1 MLLTQ
6 IKNQNQYL
14 ISILTIGV
22 LSAVCYFLREF
33 IDYRI
38 VALLLFLTVSILAIL
53 FDVFPVIIV
62 AVLSALILNIF
73 FIEPTFHYKID
84 NAENTLL
91 FIIYLLIA
99 LLNAVFTNR
108 IRKQEKN
115 LREKEEKEST
125 IKLYNTLLN
134 SLSHELRIPITTII
148 ASVDTL
154 KENNVNLPEKYKEE
168 LLSEIQEASFR
179 LNGQVENLLN
189 MSRLESGNFQLKKDW
204 TDINELIYI
213 VLNKISNADPHNIQ
227 FHPDETLPYFKID
240 MGLMEQVIHILI
252 QNAVN
257 YTHEGSIIQINSK
270 EENENLIL
278 EIRDNGNGFPEDK
291 LELVFEKFYRLPNS
305 KTGGTGLGLSIA
317 KGFVEA
323 HNGTIELKN
332 NPQGGACFTIKI
344 PCETSYLKN
353 LKNE

>member
-1 MLLTQ
+1 MLL
-6 IKNQNQYL
+6 IKLKKHNQYVL
-14 ISILTIGV
+14 SILTVGV
-22 LSAVCYFLREF
+22 LSVVCYFLRDI

-38 VALLLFLTVSILAIL
+38 VALLLFLAVSILAIL
-53 FDVFPVIIV
+53 FDVFPVIIA

-108 IRKQEKN
+108 IRKQEKD
-115 LREKEEKEST
+115 LREKEEKENT

-148 ASVDTL
+148 GSVDTL

-168 LLSEIQEASFR
+168 LLSEIREAGFR
-179 LNGQVENLLN
+179 LNGQVENLLS
-189 MSRLESGNFQLKKDW
+189 MSRLETGNLRLKKDW
-204 TDINELIYI
+204 TDINELIYLT
-213 VLNKISNADPHNIQ
+213 LNKISNSEKHSIQ
-227 FHPDETLPYFKID
+227 FNSDESLPYFKID
-240 MGLMEQVIHILI
+240 MGMMEQVIHSLV

-257 YTHEGSIIQINSK
+257 YTPDGSTITIHAR
-270 EENENLIL
+270 EENDHLIL
-278 EIRDNGNGFPEDK
+278 EIKDNGKGFPEDK
-291 LELVFEKFYRLPNS
+291 MEKAFEKFYRLPNS

-323 HNGTIELKN
+323 HEGTIKLKN
-332 NPQGGACFTIKI
+332 NPEGGAYFTINI

>member
-1 MLLTQ
+1 MLLT
-6 IKNQNQYL
+6 KLKKHNQYL
-14 ISILTIGV
+14 FSILIVGL
-22 LSAVCYFLREF
+22 LSTVCFFLRDI

-53 FDVFPVIIV
+53 FDVFPVIIA

-108 IRKQEKN
+108 IRRQEKK
-115 LREKEEKEST
+115 LRDKEEKENS

-134 SLSHELRIPITTII
+134 SLSHELKIPITTII
-148 ASVDTL
+148 GSVDTL

-189 MSRLESGNFQLKKDW
+189 MSRLETGNFQLKKDW
-204 TDINELIYI
+204 TDINELIYLT
-213 VLNKISNADPHNIQ
+213 LNKITNSTSHKIQ
-227 FHPDETLPYFKID
+227 FSPDENLPYFKID
-240 MGLMEQVIHILI
+240 MGLMEQVIHSLL

-257 YTHEGSIIQINSK
+257 YTPSASTIIINAK
-270 EENENLIL
+270 EDNDHLIL
-278 EIRDNGNGFPEDK
+278 EIIDNGNGFPQDK
-291 LELVFEKFYRLPNS
+291 IDKVFEKFYRLPNS

-332 NPQGGACFTIKI
+332 NPKGGACFTIRI

>member
-1 MLLTQ
+1 MLLT
-6 IKNQNQYL
+6 KLKKQNQYL
-14 ISILTIGV
+14 LSILIVGV
-22 LSAVCYFLREF
+22 LSAVCYFLRDI

-38 VALLLFLTVSILAIL
+38 VALLLFLAVSILAIL
-53 FDVFPVIIV
+53 FDVFPVIIA

-125 IKLYNTLLN
+125 IKLYNTVLN

-148 ASVDTL
+148 GSVDTL

-168 LLSEIQEASFR
+168 LLTEIQEASLR

-189 MSRLESGNFQLKKDW
+189 MSRLETGNFQLKKDW

-213 VLNKISNADPHNIQ
+213 VLNKISNSEQHNIQ
-227 FHPDETLPYFKID
+227 FNPDENLPYFKID

-257 YTHEGSIIQINSK
+257 YTSSGSTIQIHSK
-270 EENENLIL
+270 EENEHLIL
-278 EIRDNGNGFPEDK
+278 DIIDNGKGFPEDK

-332 NPQGGACFTIKI
+332 NPSGGAHFTLKI